1 MIWWDRSFI
10 VINMKLLMPS
20 FSFVVLHIFISL
32 NTFKNVPKDFPSICA
47 LKHMSV
53 YISASWNIYF
63 SLLIIWKYRFPCLSM
78 PVTFWL
84 INLIKIYLIRIL
96 RGYLLRANTNFLKII
111 MILIYTSFMI
121 TDKMAKIWPFL
132 ADCPVNSALRH
143 WRQLWLCFD
152 VFTNLLL
159 YWLDGSQNI
168 HLWSHF
174 SLAVFST
181 QSDMYINIHRTE
193 ECFYLKQMS

>member
-1 MIWWDRSFI
+1 
-10 VINMKLLMPS
+10 MKLLMPS
-20 FSFVVLHIFISL
+20 FSFVVLQIFISL
-32 NTFKNVPKDFPSICA
+32 NTFKNVPKDFPSISA
-47 LKHMSV
+47 LKYMSV
-53 YISASWNIYF
+53 SISASWNIYF
-63 SLLIIWKYRFPCLSM
+63 SLLIICKYRFTCLSM

-96 RGYLLRANTNFLKII
+96 RDYLLRANISFLKII
-111 MILIYTSFMI
+111 MILIFISFMI
-121 TDKMAKIWPFL
+121 TDKMGKKWPFL

-174 SLAVFST
+174 SLPFFST
-181 QSDMYINIHRTE
+181 LSDMYTNIHRT
-193 ECFYLKQMS
+193 